1 MLRCVLGNGTVDT
14 IIDVRIPFEIP
25 PPDSHP
31 FDVVGFGLNSID
43 LVAVVAE
50 YPVVNS
56 KQRLQRAARL
66 PGGQMATAVATCAR
80 LGWRARYIGRFG
92 GDDLGTM
99 SRESLRRD
107 GVDVSASET
116 IAGITNQFA
125 IVLVDARTGERT
137 VLWDRHPSLNM
148 EPDDVREETATS
160 GRLLIVDCHQTAAAA
175 RAARYA
181 RAAGIPTIIDV
192 EKVRPGIGDLL
203 QNIDAII
210 AAEEFPTAL
219 TGHEHLGEAI
229 RLIGREW
236 DASLVCVTLGAN
248 GSLAWCNGREIVT
261 PAFPIDC
268 VDSTGAG
275 DCFRGAFAAACL
287 RMPRGEVEDALRYA
301 NAVGALNCRALGSRG
316 GLPTPDEVEQLMLAR
331 PRM

>member
-1 MLRCVLGNGTVDT
+1 MAGSGTTVDT
-14 IIDVRIPFEIP
+14 ISTVRIPFAIP
-25 PPDSHP
+25 SPDSHP

-50 YPVVNS
+50 YPAVNS
-56 KQRLQRAARL
+56 KQRLQRVARL
-66 PGGQMATAVATCAR
+66 PGGQMATAVTTCAR

-92 GDDLGTM
+92 GDDLGAL
-99 SRESLRRD
+99 SRESLVRD
-107 GVDVSASET
+107 GVDVSESET
-116 IAGITNQFA
+116 IAGVSNQFA
-125 IVLVDARTGERT
+125 VILVDARTGERT
-137 VLWDRHPSLNM
+137 VLWDRHPLLNM
-148 EPDDVREETATS
+148 EPGDVSREAVTS

-229 RLIGREW
+229 RIIGREW
-236 DASLVCVTLGAN
+236 GAAVVCVTLGAK

-287 RMPRGEVEDALRYA
+287 RMPSADIEDVLSYA
-301 NAVGALNCRALGSRG
+301 NAVAALNCRALGSRG
-316 GLPTPDEVEQLMLAR
+316 GLPTPDEVDQLMLAR
-331 PRM
+331 PQT